1 MQNNT
6 KKMMHLTLFL
16 TLSIVLHAFDPGLN
30 VLGAKLG
37 IANIV
42 GIVVLKWYGPKEM
55 LANNLLRVLMVSIM
69 RATLFSIPFY
79 TSLVGVSLSS
89 IVVIIIDYLFKPSI
103 LMLSVISSIFHPI
116 GQIIIISKIYN
127 LNQIFVMLP
136 LLLILSTSAGVATG
150 LITTKT
156 LDRLNRT

>member
-89 IVVIIIDYLFKPSI
+89 IVVILADYLFKPSI
-103 LMLSVISSIFHPI
+103 LMLSVISSIFHPL
-116 GQIIIISKIYN
+116 GQIFVISRIYS

-136 LLLILSTSAGVATG
+136 LLLALSMSAGVATG

-156 LDRLNRT
+156 LDRLKRA